1 MSNAPSNKMEA
12 FLVKIKWRCCLFAM
26 LTPIHTTYD
35 IKGAKR
41 IHHSAAV
48 MFCIISKKSDNVINI
63 KNKISTDMQLALIK
77 FNQI

>member
-12 FLVKIKWRCCLFAM
+12 FLVKIKWRCCLFAK
-26 LTPIHTTYD
+26 LTPRYTTYD

-48 MFCIISKKSDNVINI
+48 MFCVISKKSDNVINI

>member
-12 FLVKIKWRCCLFAM
+12 FLVQIKWRCCIFAM
-26 LTPIHTTYD
+26 LTFIYTTYG

-63 KNKISTDMQLALIK
+63 KNKISTDMQLP
-77 FNQI
+77 